1 MAGYPYHVPKGTCKK
16 NDGMPYVQP
25 LKRLANDILRLK
37 AHLKYGGLFIQ
48 PMNWLATLIMC
59 LTAQI
64 NAVGIGLG

>member
-1 MAGYPYHVPKGTCKK
+1 
-16 NDGMPYVQP
+16 MPYVQP